1 MPKDAPPHS
10 DVSAP
15 RPAEALE
22 LPDHIVLVAKHIGI
36 NSGGEA
42 IKAHQFAR
50 LLVENG
56 VKVTVVTHER
66 TVKGLGAD
74 QTGQTFHV
82 VEDDGLQRFFWR
94 VKPLRGLLDIHF
106 HLMARRLIRRH
117 VARDPKTTLHY
128 IGPVSP
134 VMPRFFPKGYDIV
147 LGPLTGNIFYPPA
160 FRERMSPEF
169 RNGERFHAV
178 AQKILGRI
186 FPEKRNR
193 ARVVLVSGYERTR
206 ASLRMARVREEQMVD
221 VVDSG
226 VADRIRNRPRIEH
239 RGPNPRF
246 VCSGR
251 MVDHKGVDLAIRAV
265 ARADPKVTLD
275 VFGDGE
281 KRAEWEALSRELGLE
296 GRVTFKGWVASHDD
310 LLDAFENYRGYLFP
324 TLAEA
329 NGIVM
334 QEAMMVGMP
343 VITLNWGGPSML
355 ADKDSAVYVEPLSQD
370 HVLDGL
376 AAAMTRLAE
385 DPDHAEAISKRA
397 RRIAEARFSWEAVA
411 DSWLG
416 ACFPPK
422 SEKGA
427 SGRA

>member
-1 MPKDAPPHS
+1 MPEDATISPK
-10 DVSAP
+10 VSAP
-15 RPAEALE
+15 QPAEALD
-22 LPDHIVLVAKHIGI
+22 LPSHIVLIAKHIGI

-50 LLVENG
+50 LLVDNG
-56 VKVTVVTHER
+56 VKVSVITHER

-74 QTGQTFHV
+74 QTGQTFHL
-82 VEDDGLQRFFWR
+82 VEDDGLQRFMWR

-106 HLMARRLIRRH
+106 HLVARRLIERH
-117 VARDPKTTLHY
+117 VPRDPRTTLHY

-169 RNGERFHAV
+169 RNGERFHAI
-178 AQKILGRI
+178 AQRILGRI

-226 VADRIRNRPRIEH
+226 VADRIRDRGRIHHE
-239 RGPNPRF
+239 GPNPRF
-246 VCSGR
+246 ACSGR

-275 VFGDGE
+275 IYGDGE
-281 KRAEWEALSRELGLE
+281 KRSEWEALAQELGVTD
-296 GRVTFKGWVASHDD
+296 RVRFKGWVESHDA
-310 LLDAFENYRGYLFP
+310 LLDAFEGYRGYIFP

-334 QEAMMVGMP
+334 QEAMMVGLP
-343 VITLNWGGPSML
+343 VVTLNWGGPSML
-355 ADKDSAVYVEPLSQD
+355 ADKDAAIYVEPTSQED
-370 HVLDGL
+370 VVNGI

-385 DPDHAEAISKRA
+385 DPAHAEAISIRA
-397 RRIAEARFSWEAVA
+397 RQIAETRFSWRAVA

-422 SEKGA
+422 GETGTRK
-427 SGRA
+427 